1 MMELKVSPLFSYF
14 CVMEKISI
22 SEYYSRKE
30 NRILFDVRSPG
41 EYEEGHIPGA
51 ISFPLFTNEERA
63 EVGTL
68 YKLKGQEFAF
78 LRGLEFVGLKMA
90 DYVRRANKLVPEKKI
105 FIHCWR
111 GGQRSASLAWLLEMA
126 GFDVQLIIGGYKAYR
141 QFIHQQFGEIKQKF
155 IVLGGPTGSG
165 KTVLLQ
171 ALKDRGEQVID
182 LEKLANHKGSA
193 FGALGE
199 LPQPTVEQFENNLFE
214 VFFKLDTDKRT
225 WVENES
231 KSIGKVFQPD
241 GFWNQFRTARY
252 IGLVI
257 SFEERL
263 KFLVEIYGAFHLEEL
278 KDSFIKINKRLGG
291 QHVKAAISF
300 LEQGDLKN
308 AGAIALRYYDK
319 SYPIA
324 NTKCDFSRSF
334 LFTPDMTLNRSEM
347 AKSLIKFSDGIEL

>member
-1 MMELKVSPLFSYF
+1 VKLKVSPLFTYF
-14 CVMEKISI
+14 CNMEKISI
-22 SEYYSRKE
+22 SEYYIRKKSRV
-30 NRILFDVRSPG
+30 LFDVRSPG

-51 ISFPLFTNEERA
+51 ISFPLFTNEERT
-63 EVGTL
+63 EVGIL
-68 YKLKGQEFAF
+68 YKKKGHDFAF
-78 LRGLEFVGLKMA
+78 LKGLEFVGLKMA
-90 DYVRRANKLVPEKKI
+90 DYVRLANKLVPEKKI

-111 GGQRSASLAWLLEMA
+111 GGQRSASLAWLLEMS
-126 GFDVQLIIGGYKAYR
+126 GFDVHLIIGGYKAYR
-141 QFIHQQFGEIKQKF
+141 QFIHQQFDEIKQKF

-171 ALKDRGEQVID
+171 AIKEQGEQVID

-199 LPQPTVEQFENNLFE
+199 LPQPTMEQFENNLFE
-214 VFFKLDTDKRT
+214 EFFKLDAAKIT

-263 KFLVEIYGAFHLEEL
+263 KFLVENYGAFNLEEL

-291 QHVKAAISF
+291 QHVQAAISF